1 MSKLVIKNV
10 GTLVSGDLE
19 AGVLD
24 GDTLIAE
31 DGQISFVGWM
41 VDGNTSDAEVIV
53 DAHGTTLIPGL
64 IDSHVHVVLGDYTP
78 RQKTVD
84 FIDSYMHGGVTSMLS
99 AGEIHAPGRPTD
111 VVGVKA
117 LAVAAAKCFE
127 NFRPS
132 GVKVHAGS
140 IVMEPGLTEADFEE
154 ISQHGVKLA
163 KVGFGRFS
171 SPYDYEPLVRA
182 AQKFGI
188 NVMAHTG
195 GASIPGSV
203 PITHEHLLRINP
215 DVCGHANGGTTAL
228 SDEGIEVLV
237 RESQLVLQIAQA
249 GNLRSALRI
258 VELTKEVGALGRLL
272 IASDTP
278 TGTGVMPLALLK
290 SIAELS
296 SLGGLKPEDAIAM
309 ATGNVAQVYGLN
321 TGKLEV
327 GREADLVVLDAP
339 YGSVADT
346 ALSGLALGDIPGIS
360 LVVIDGRI
368 TAGRSRNTPMAT
380 RMAAVESS

>member
-19 AGVLD
+19 TGVLD

-31 DGQISFVGWM
+31 DGRISFVGWM
-41 VDGNTSDAEVIV
+41 ADGNTSGAEVIV
-53 DAHGTTLIPGL
+53 DALGTTLIPGL

-140 IVMEPGLTEADFEE
+140 VIMEPGLTEADFEE

-203 PITHEHLLRINP
+203 PITHEHLLKINP

-258 VELTKEVGALGRLL
+258 VELTKEAGALGRLL

-346 ALSGLALGDIPGIS
+346 ALSGIALGDIPGIS

-368 TAGRSRNTPMAT
+368 AAGRSRNTPMAT

>member
-215 DVCGHANGGTTAL
+215 DVCMPM
-228 SDEGIEVLV
+228 E
-237 RESQLVLQIAQA
+237 AQQPC
-249 GNLRSALRI
+249 R
-258 VELTKEVGALGRLL
+258 TKRV
-272 IASDTP
+272 S
-278 TGTGVMPLALLK
+278 
-290 SIAELS
+290 
-296 SLGGLKPEDAIAM
+296 
-309 ATGNVAQVYGLN
+309 
-321 TGKLEV
+321 
-327 GREADLVVLDAP
+327 
-339 YGSVADT
+339 
-346 ALSGLALGDIPGIS
+346 
-360 LVVIDGRI
+360 
-368 TAGRSRNTPMAT
+368 
-380 RMAAVESS
+380 

>member
-296 SLGGLKPEDAIAM
+296 SLGGLKPEDVIAM

>member
-171 SPYDYEPLVRA
+171 SPYDYEPLARA

>member
-1 MSKLVIKNV
+1 M
-10 GTLVSGDLE
+10 
-19 AGVLD
+19 
-24 GDTLIAE
+24 
-31 DGQISFVGWM
+31 
-41 VDGNTSDAEVIV
+41 
-53 DAHGTTLIPGL
+53 
-64 IDSHVHVVLGDYTP
+64 
-78 RQKTVD
+78 
-84 FIDSYMHGGVTSMLS
+84 
-99 AGEIHAPGRPTD
+99 
-111 VVGVKA
+111 
-117 LAVAAAKCFE
+117 
-127 NFRPS
+127 
-132 GVKVHAGS
+132 
-140 IVMEPGLTEADFEE
+140 
-154 ISQHGVKLA
+154 
-163 KVGFGRFS
+163 
-171 SPYDYEPLVRA
+171 
-182 AQKFGI
+182 
-188 NVMAHTG
+188 
-195 GASIPGSV
+195 
-203 PITHEHLLRINP
+203 
-215 DVCGHANGGTTAL
+215 
-228 SDEGIEVLV
+228 
-237 RESQLVLQIAQA
+237 
-249 GNLRSALRI
+249 RSALRI

>member
-327 GREADLVVLDAP
+327 GREADLLVLDAP

>member
-64 IDSHVHVVLGDYTP
+64 IDSHVHVVLGDYSP

-258 VELTKEVGALGRLL
+258 VELTKEEGALGRLM

-368 TAGRSRNTPMAT
+368 TAGRSRNTPMVT